1 MVYARNHNLKRYL
14 LGFTCTTYKILTKL
28 KRLIRDE
35 KQGLKTARQSQ
46 CYILGLLVA
55 FGMINEKN
63 SGLRGA
69 KGHWGP
75 PRIRMQCRHIFTQ
88 NELLV
93 QSICIPFRNKKG

>member
-1 MVYARNHNLKRYL
+1 M
-14 LGFTCTTYKILTKL
+14 
-28 KRLIRDE
+28 RDE

-55 FGMINEKN
+55 FGMINEKY

-88 NELLV
+88 MSYLYNLFAFPLGTRRDNPPYTKNGYFCV
-93 QSICIPFRNKKG
+93 TIGRTL